1 MLDIGK
7 IRKSSQ
13 LKGAIGKSL
22 RHIISMGADAFGD
35 SPEEQKHEAVRL
47 TVLALIKT
55 ILENNGVLDAADVN
69 LVREL
74 LAEQY
79 SPGMVEDLVKKMYTL
94 PHITAD
100 EAALIIRD
108 LPQTDRERLIKSLL
122 VLASNCNYCCNRNT
136 LISDLAQKI
145 GVSESFFQDTKKEVE
160 ADKLRRQQMFR
171 SGAGILAALIVIA
184 VFILTATLLKSVIFG
199 LIAAYILLPIEK
211 YFERKL
217 RSQKGVIYLICH
229 SIDNLLK
236 PLKTLSEKI
245 TRKDNSQEDAEK
257 IIQLKQNRKIIGQAV
272 TLTCIFVA
280 FFAFCFVAVLTTVAN
295 NYVHHLT
302 ESVKQMSAVAHTEGG
317 VKGANNAVLQ
327 QGTDQII
334 ERSRVY
340 LENLRLK
347 FESIPMVRF
356 VIDQVSLSLN
366 DDATRRE
373 IMGMLLKRTGG
384 LFSFT
389 ASILGM
395 IGAIL
400 VDLLLSIFF
409 FLLFLTKIAEFS
421 SPSGSGNK
429 QSEYLVRTVFN
440 GNWLPGATEETIN
453 GARKIIGEVINKLR
467 IWVKG
472 YITLMMLDMTVYT
485 TMFYL
490 LNVPYF
496 YILGPIA
503 GCGILL
509 PYIGPIISA
518 LLTLTVTLACGT
530 AEISVFKLLGIGLTY
545 LIYNGIIEQFILYPS
560 VIGESLGLTTLETI
574 IVVLLGAIFAGVAGM
589 IFAIPTASVIK
600 YLVPQIYKSFEKDGK
615 HET

>member
-35 SPEEQKHEAVRL
+35 SAEEQKHQEVRL

-55 ILENNGVLDAADVN
+55 ILENNGSLDTADVN

-79 SPGMVEDLVKKMYTL
+79 SPGMVEELVKKMYTL

-100 EAALIIRD
+100 EASLILKD
-108 LPQTDRERLIKSLL
+108 LPQADRERLIKSLL
-122 VLASNCNYCCNRNT
+122 ILASNCNYCCNRNP

-145 GVSESFFQDTKKEVE
+145 GVSENFYQDTQKEVE
-160 ADKLRRQQMFR
+160 ADKLRRQQMLR

-217 RSQKGVIYLICH
+217 RSQKGVIHLICH
-229 SIDNLLK
+229 GIDNLLK

-245 TRKDNSQEDAEK
+245 TRKDNAQEDADKVLQQKE
-257 IIQLKQNRKIIGQAV
+257 NRKIIGQAV
-272 TLTCIFVA
+272 TLTCIFIA
-280 FFAFCFVAVLTTVAN
+280 FFVFCFVALLTTVAN

-302 ESVKQMSAVAHTEGG
+302 ESVKQMSAVAHADGSN
-317 VKGANNAVLQ
+317 ANSAVLQ
-327 QGTDQII
+327 QSTDQII

-340 LENLRLK
+340 LENLRLQ
-347 FESIPMVRF
+347 FESIPVVRF

-421 SPSGSGNK
+421 SPSGSENK

-440 GNWLPGATEETIN
+440 GNWLPGATEETI
-453 GARKIIGEVINKLR
+453 GEARKIIGEVINKLR

-509 PYIGPIISA
+509 PYIGPIVSA

-530 AEISVFKLLGIGLTY
+530 AEISVFKLLGVALTY

-589 IFAIPTASVIK
+589 IFAIPAASVIK
-600 YLVPQIYKSFEKDGK
+600 YLVPQIYKSFKKEGK
-615 HET
+615 NET